1 MCREIGIHKGH
12 SLYLFEC
19 APTIDIGGSSPPTKI
34 MTTEKMNV
42 HKALSELK
50 VLSNRIVNALAN
62 DFVVANKHSNDKI
75 NGISIVNFNNDMKSH
90 YQQVND
96 LIERRN
102 ALKRAVVSSNAVT
115 KVTVGG
121 TEYTVAEAIEM
132 KNHGMEFYKMLRDEL
147 ARQYT
152 KAQTAIMVNSG
163 KNLEERAEKYIVSI
177 LSSKNDAKI
186 DTKLIDELR
195 AKYIE
200 NNTYDMLDPNNVKSG
215 IEALNE
221 MIENFESD
229 IDSALSV
236 SNAITIIEFE
246 Y

>member
-1 MCREIGIHKGH
+1 
-12 SLYLFEC
+12 
-19 APTIDIGGSSPPTKI
+19 

-50 VLSNRIVNALAN
+50 VLDKRIINAIAN
-62 DFVVANKHSNDKI
+62 DFVIANKHSNDKI
-75 NGISIVNFNNDMKSH
+75 NGVPIVDFNIDMKSH

-132 KNHGMEFYKMLRDEL
+132 KNHGMDFYKMLRDEL

-200 NNTYDMLDPNNVKSG
+200 NNTCDLLDPNNVKSG

-236 SNAITIIEFE
+236 SNAVTIIEFE

>member
-1 MCREIGIHKGH
+1 
-12 SLYLFEC
+12 
-19 APTIDIGGSSPPTKI
+19 

-50 VLSNRIVNALAN
+50 VLDKRIINAIAN
-62 DFVVANKHSNDKI
+62 DFVIANKHSNDKI
-75 NGISIVNFNNDMKSH
+75 NGIPLVDFNIDMKSH

-147 ARQYT
+147 AKQFT

-177 LSSKNDAKI
+177 LSTKNEKI

-200 NNTYDMLDPNNVKSG
+200 NNTYDLLDPNNVKSG

-236 SNAITIIEFE
+236 SNAVTIIEFE

>member
-1 MCREIGIHKGH
+1 
-12 SLYLFEC
+12 
-19 APTIDIGGSSPPTKI
+19 

-50 VLSNRIVNALAN
+50 VLDKRIINAIAN
-62 DFVVANKHSNDKI
+62 DFVIANKHSNDKI
-75 NGISIVNFNNDMKSH
+75 NGIPLVDFNIDMKSH

-147 ARQYT
+147 AKQFT

-177 LSSKNDAKI
+177 LSTKNEKI

-200 NNTYDMLDPNNVKSG
+200 NNTYDLLDPNNVKSR

-236 SNAITIIEFE
+236 SNAVTIIEFE

>member
-1 MCREIGIHKGH
+1 
-12 SLYLFEC
+12 
-19 APTIDIGGSSPPTKI
+19 

-50 VLSNRIVNALAN
+50 VLDNRIVNALAN

-75 NGISIVNFNNDMKSH
+75 NGISIVNVNNDMKSH

-200 NNTYDMLDPNNVKSG
+200 NNTYDMLDPNNVRSG
-215 IEALNE
+215 VEALNE

-236 SNAITIIEFE
+236 SNAVTIIEFE

>member
-1 MCREIGIHKGH
+1 
-12 SLYLFEC
+12 
-19 APTIDIGGSSPPTKI
+19 

-50 VLSNRIVNALAN
+50 VLDKRIINAIAN
-62 DFVVANKHSNDKI
+62 DFVIANKHSNDKI
-75 NGISIVNFNNDMKSH
+75 NGIPIVDFNIDMKSH

-147 ARQYT
+147 AKQFT
-152 KAQTAIMVNSG
+152 KAQTVIMVNSG

-177 LSSKNDAKI
+177 LSTKNEKI

-200 NNTYDMLDPNNVKSG
+200 NNTYDLLDPNNVKSG
-215 IEALNE
+215 VEALNE

-236 SNAITIIEFE
+236 SNAVTIIEFE

>member
-1 MCREIGIHKGH
+1 
-12 SLYLFEC
+12 
-19 APTIDIGGSSPPTKI
+19 

-50 VLSNRIVNALAN
+50 VLGNRIVNALAN

-195 AKYIE
+195 SKYIE

>member
-1 MCREIGIHKGH
+1 
-12 SLYLFEC
+12 
-19 APTIDIGGSSPPTKI
+19 

-50 VLSNRIVNALAN
+50 VLDKRIIDAISN
-62 DFVVANKHSNDKI
+62 DFVIANKHSDEKI
-75 NGISIVNFNNDMKSH
+75 HGVSIVDFKIDMKSH
-90 YQQVND
+90 YQKVND
-96 LIERRN
+96 LIARRN

-115 KVTVGG
+115 KISVGE
-121 TEYTVAEAIEM
+121 TDYTVAEAIEM
-132 KNHGMEFYKMLRDEL
+132 KNHGMEFYKMLRNEL
-147 ARQYT
+147 VRQYT
-152 KAQTAIMVNSG
+152 KAEASINMNSG

-200 NNTYDMLDPNNVKSG
+200 NNTYDLLDPNNVKSG

-236 SNAITIIEFE
+236 SNAVTIIEFE

>member
-1 MCREIGIHKGH
+1 
-12 SLYLFEC
+12 
-19 APTIDIGGSSPPTKI
+19 

-102 ALKRAVVSSNAVT
+102 ALKRAVVSNNAVT

-132 KNHGMEFYKMLRDEL
+132 KNNGMEFYKMLRDEL

-152 KAQTAIMVNSG
+152 KAEAKINMNSG
-163 KNLEERAEKYIVSI
+163 KSLEERAEKYIVSI

-200 NNTYDMLDPNNVKSG
+200 NNTYDMLDPNNVRSG
-215 IEALNE
+215 IETLNE

-236 SNAITIIEFE
+236 SNAVTIIEFE

>member
-1 MCREIGIHKGH
+1 
-12 SLYLFEC
+12 
-19 APTIDIGGSSPPTKI
+19 

-50 VLSNRIVNALAN
+50 VLDKRIANAIAN

-75 NGISIVNFNNDMKSH
+75 KGITIADFNIDMKSH
-90 YQQVND
+90 YQQVTN

-102 ALKRAVVSSNAVT
+102 ALKRAIVSSNAVT

-121 TEYTVAEAIEM
+121 VKYTVAEAIEM
-132 KNHGMEFYKMLRDEL
+132 KNHGMEFYKMFRNEL
-147 ARQYT
+147 VRQYT
-152 KAQTAIMVNSG
+152 KAETSINMNSG

-177 LSSKNDAKI
+177 FSSKNDAKI

-200 NNTYDMLDPNNVKSG
+200 NNTYDLLDPNNVKSG

-236 SNAITIIEFE
+236 SNAVTIIEFE

>member
-1 MCREIGIHKGH
+1 
-12 SLYLFEC
+12 
-19 APTIDIGGSSPPTKI
+19 

-50 VLSNRIVNALAN
+50 VLDKRIINAIAN
-62 DFVVANKHSNDKI
+62 DFVIANKHSNDKI
-75 NGISIVNFNNDMKSH
+75 NGIPIVDFNIDMKSH

-115 KVTVGG
+115 KVIVGG
-121 TEYTVAEAIEM
+121 VEYTVAEAIEM

-147 ARQYT
+147 AKQFT

-200 NNTYDMLDPNNVKSG
+200 NNTYDLLDPNNVKSG
-215 IEALNE
+215 IETLNE

-236 SNAITIIEFE
+236 SNAVTIIEFE

>member
-1 MCREIGIHKGH
+1 
-12 SLYLFEC
+12 
-19 APTIDIGGSSPPTKI
+19 

-50 VLSNRIVNALAN
+50 VLDKRIINAIAN
-62 DFVVANKHSNDKI
+62 DFVIANKHSNDKI
-75 NGISIVNFNNDMKSH
+75 NGVPIVDFNIDMKSH
-90 YQQVND
+90 YQQVNN

-147 ARQYT
+147 AKQFT

-177 LSSKNDAKI
+177 LSSKSDSKI

-200 NNTYDMLDPNNVKSG
+200 NNAYDLLDPNNVKSG

-236 SNAITIIEFE
+236 SNAVTIIEFE

>member
-1 MCREIGIHKGH
+1 
-12 SLYLFEC
+12 
-19 APTIDIGGSSPPTKI
+19 

-50 VLSNRIVNALAN
+50 VLGNRIVNALAN

>member
-1 MCREIGIHKGH
+1 
-12 SLYLFEC
+12 
-19 APTIDIGGSSPPTKI
+19 

-50 VLSNRIVNALAN
+50 VLNNRIANALAN

-75 NGISIVNFNNDMKSH
+75 NGIPLVDFNIDMKSH

-147 ARQYT
+147 AKQFT

-177 LSSKNDAKI
+177 LSTKNEKI

-200 NNTYDMLDPNNVKSG
+200 NNTYDLLDPNNVKSG

-236 SNAITIIEFE
+236 SNAVTIIEFE